1 MDYLPFLMLP
11 VAFVLMFLGVQVA
24 FSMMITAVLFGL
36 VIFGN
41 RVIFQFIEKIEDI
54 SSNFVFAA
62 VPLFVFM
69 GAMLEKSGIADKLF
83 EAIHIWTR
91 RLPGGL
97 ALATV
102 LMCIIFA
109 ASSGVIGA
117 TESVVGLLTIPIML
131 RYGYDKPLISG
142 TICAGGSLG
151 TIIPPSVVAVVMGPL
166 ANQSVGDLLYGMV
179 FPGLIMGALYLV
191 YIFTLCVVRPS
202 AGPRIPRE
210 PGEPSFAA
218 KLWITTRNMVPPVF
232 MIFAVLGSIL
242 LGWASPTEAAAVGAF
257 CSVLLTVLYR
267 NFSWS
272 GLYEALIKTLQIT
285 AMIMTVLLAGTLF
298 TGVFIGGGGINTA
311 SLLIAKMA
319 LSPWMLLGADD
330 ADHLHRRLLPR
341 LDLDRPHLRAAVHA
355 ARDPGGLQPG
365 VVLRPVPDHDPDELS
380 HAADGPGDL
389 LPARGRAAGDHDR
402 SHVSR
407 RRAVHRA
414 AVLHARD
421 RDGLPDARDV
431 AAERD
436 AAIPI
441 GASTRPT
448 DAPGAESIP
457 TYWWRAAAR
466 PVCPRPPDSP
476 FPPRPQHV
484 LCAAASPGARAHRV
498 RLTPIKPAPESR

>member
-11 VAFVLMFLGVQVA
+11 VAFVLMFMGVQVA

-41 RVIFQFIEKIEDI
+41 RVIFQFIEKMEDI

-102 LMCIIFA
+102 IMCIFFA

-142 TICAGGSLG
+142 VICAGGSLG
-151 TIIPPSVVAVVMGPL
+151 TIIPPSVVAVVIGPL

-179 FPGLIMGALYLV
+179 FPGLMMGGLYLV
-191 YIFTLCVVRPS
+191 YIFILCVLRPE
-202 AGPRIPRE
+202 AGPRIPPE
-210 PGEPSFAA
+210 PGEPSFGA
-218 KLWITTRNMVPPVF
+218 KLWITTRNMVPPVL

-267 NFSWS
+267 NFTWG

-285 AMIMTVLLAGTLF
+285 TMIMTVLLAGTLF

-319 LSPWMLLGADD
+319 LSPWMLLSLMMLIIFIAGFF
-330 ADHLHRRLLPR
+330 
-341 LDLDRPHLRAAVHA
+341 LDWISIVLIFVPLFTPLIIQAGFDPVWFCVLFLIMIQTSYLTPPMAPAIFYLRAVAPPEITIRHMY
-355 ARDPGGLQPG
+355 RG
-365 VVLRPVPDHDPDELS
+365 VVPFIALQSLTLVIAMVFPVTITW
-380 HAADGPGDL
+380 
-389 LPARGRAAGDHDR
+389 LPSVMLQFR
-402 SHVSR
+402 
-407 RRAVHRA
+407 
-414 AVLHARD
+414 
-421 RDGLPDARDV
+421 
-431 AAERD
+431 
-436 AAIPI
+436 
-441 GASTRPT
+441 
-448 DAPGAESIP
+448 
-457 TYWWRAAAR
+457 
-466 PVCPRPPDSP
+466 
-476 FPPRPQHV
+476 
-484 LCAAASPGARAHRV
+484 
-498 RLTPIKPAPESR
+498 